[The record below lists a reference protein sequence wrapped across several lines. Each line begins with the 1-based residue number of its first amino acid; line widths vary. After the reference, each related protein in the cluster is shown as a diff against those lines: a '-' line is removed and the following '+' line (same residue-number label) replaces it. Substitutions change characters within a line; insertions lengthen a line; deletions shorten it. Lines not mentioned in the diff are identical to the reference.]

1 MKQPESGSQHDL
13 IQHRFLI
20 AQEDLETAHLL
31 LDAKQYRGANNRA
44 YYSIYHTIDAILSIE
59 SIAFKRHKDTLAYFN
74 KHYIATEIFPRNMGR
89 KIVKAE
95 EIRHASDYDTFSSSG
110 DKARNSCLAFSRS
123 HQKCNLLP
131 FMSKQ

>member
-59 SIAFKRHKDTLAYFN
+59 SIAFKRH
-74 KHYIATEIFPRNMGR
+74 
-89 KIVKAE
+89 
-95 EIRHASDYDTFSSSG
+95 
-110 DKARNSCLAFSRS
+110 
-123 HQKCNLLP
+123 
-131 FMSKQ
+131 